1 MKTFDARTRERWRS
15 WLAKHHASES
25 EVWLIF
31 HKLHTGKPSVAYNDA
46 VDEAL
51 CYGWIDSLI
60 KRIDDDRYARKFT
73 PRKADSTWSTV
84 NLNRYAALKAAN
96 KLAAPGIE
104 RSPDGRPVVD
114 AAPAGSVPPYIE
126 RAIKREARARR
137 FFDTLAPSYRRMYV
151 TWIDSAKREETRQH
165 RLRQAIEMLKAGRKP
180 GLTLDFSSVDSS
192 S

>member
-96 KLAAPGIE
+96 KLAAPGIA

-126 RAIKREARARR
+126 RAIKREVRARK

-151 TWIDSAKREETRQH
+151 TWIDSAKREETRRH

-180 GLTLDFSSVDSS
+180 GLN
-192 S
+192 